1 MDFVAYIGARYPS
14 QPAVVRVFSDER
26 FPWRREEN
34 IEEMLT
40 YVETN
45 YKQELVDSIYSM
57 LEEFENSVFEEEA
70 ADEESSDTESLGRL
84 ACSDCDCEDQEDH
97 RFN

>member
-26 FPWRREEN
+26 FPWRRDEN

-57 LEEFENSVFEEEA
+57 LEEFENSVFGEEA
-70 ADEESSDTESLGRL
+70 HESSDAESLGRL
-84 ACSDCDCEDQEDH
+84 AYSDCEDEEDH
-97 RFN
+97 LFS